1 MSARITNRDWIA
13 FHDRFCLEMKYQE
26 KEAGVELAKSLVEEA
41 RTREQKKAANRKL
54 DQAKADLARVGAE
67 LRALL

>member
-1 MSARITNRDWIA
+1 
-13 FHDRFCLEMKYQE
+13 MKYQE